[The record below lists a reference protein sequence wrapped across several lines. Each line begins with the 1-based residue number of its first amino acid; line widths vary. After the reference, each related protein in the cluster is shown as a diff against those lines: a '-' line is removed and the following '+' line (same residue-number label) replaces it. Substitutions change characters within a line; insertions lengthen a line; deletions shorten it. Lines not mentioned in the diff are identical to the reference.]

1 LPEFIKNESEIKANV
16 EGNSMFLEEN
26 DIYDPSYHDEKKNF
40 EREMEDAKN
49 RIFAL
54 STKESDLKTLK
65 DKI

>member
-1 LPEFIKNESEIKANV
+1 
-16 EGNSMFLEEN
+16 MFLEEN